1 MFIELDF
8 VERSANGKLILNVP
22 ILSMDEKKQFYEL
35 MGAYS
40 DVLCTEFHDSFITM
54 IKNPVM
60 VPKQIQADV
69 PDFLRYI
76 NTCCYFP
83 SALIYEARERG
94 LFLKGYEKPVPPVIL
109 FVDVAE

>member
-1 MFIELDF
+1 MYRIPRFIHYYD
-8 VERSANGKLILNVP
+8 
-22 ILSMDEKKQFYEL
+22 
-35 MGAYS
+35 
-40 DVLCTEFHDSFITM
+40 
-54 IKNPVM
+54 KNPVM

>member
-1 MFIELDF
+1 MVAVSLKKFF
-8 VERSANGKLILNVP
+8 FSSRRRHTRSTGVTGVQTCALP
-22 ILSMDEKKQFYEL
+22 IL
-35 MGAYS
+35 
-40 DVLCTEFHDSFITM
+40 CTAFHDSFITM